1 MSCGVPPIDATFST
15 TCADAY
21 ATPAC
26 RSRCAVKANC
36 TASIERRIKRWEHEE
51 IIEEMQARLDRTPD
65 AMRTRRRTVEHVF
78 GTIKDWMGR
87 SHFKMRRVKNV
98 ATEASLHI
106 LAYNIKRA
114 IALLGVPKLMTAM
127 QA

>member
-1 MSCGVPPIDATFST
+1 LTRRFSSLEHDMT
-15 TCADAY
+15 LHGY

-26 RSRCAVKANC
+26 RSRCAVKDRC
-36 TASIERRIKRWEHEE
+36 TTAPERRIKRWEHEAL
-51 IIEEMQARLDRTPD
+51 IDAMQVRLDRWPD
-65 AMRTRRRTVEHVF
+65 AMRVRRRTVEHVF
-78 GTIKDWMGR
+78 GTLKDWMGR
-87 SHFKMRRVKNV
+87 DHFKTRRLRNV

-114 IALLGVPKLMTAM
+114 IALLGTPRLIAAM